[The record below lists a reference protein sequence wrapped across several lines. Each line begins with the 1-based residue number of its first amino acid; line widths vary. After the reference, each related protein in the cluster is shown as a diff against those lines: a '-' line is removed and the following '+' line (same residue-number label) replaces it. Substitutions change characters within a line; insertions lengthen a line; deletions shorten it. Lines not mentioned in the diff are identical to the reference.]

1 MAAEDVNIKNTS
13 LATNHC
19 WTAIAALPNAS
30 AVNKRAVIAGYSGSH
45 TSCVK
50 HAVDGYSF
58 WGAIIMARVGIDW
71 SAGEFV
77 ANEVALTVEE
87 TYA

>member
-1 MAAEDVNIKNTS
+1 MADGDWNIKNTM

-71 SAGEFV
+71 SAGAFV
-77 ANEVALTVEE
+77 DADAALTVEE